1 MAVPLALSAY
11 VRSVLLNI
19 EHILIPRKLRQRG
32 ESETEAYSHYGI
44 LHGMAL
50 PLILYPMS
58 PLSSFS
64 GLLADY
70 VNDNLE
76 RDIRPHR
83 RTGKTE
89 KSLRKDWK
97 VEWQG
102 MTASIPVGFDVT
114 KGGLPSI
121 FLMYGTPKHGPVG
134 KRPGATGHPGI
145 KQDKK
150 LFNDVYGSAAQK
162 KRPDRS

>member
-1 MAVPLALSAY
+1 MAKKTKLSLDGDIFKEYADKLEKLGGNLRETVEKAL
-11 VRSVLLNI
+11 
-19 EHILIPRKLRQRG
+19 E
-32 ESETEAYSHYGI
+32 ES
-44 LHGMAL
+44 
-50 PLILYPMS
+50 
-58 PLSSFS
+58 
-64 GLLADY
+64 ADY

-76 RDIRPHR
+76 RDIKPHR

-134 KRPGATGHPGI
+134 KRPGAAGHPGI

-150 LFNDVYGSAAQK
+150 LFNDVYGSATQK
-162 KRPDRS
+162 KIQEIQEKVFTEEIEKLMNK

>member
-1 MAVPLALSAY
+1 MAKTKLSLSGDVFQEYADKLEKLGGNLRGAVERAL
-11 VRSVLLNI
+11 
-19 EHILIPRKLRQRG
+19 E
-32 ESETEAYSHYGI
+32 ES
-44 LHGMAL
+44 
-50 PLILYPMS
+50 
-58 PLSSFS
+58 
-64 GLLADY
+64 ADY

-114 KGGLPSI
+114 KGGMQSI

-134 KRPGATGHPGI
+134 KRPGAMGHPGI

-162 KRPDRS
+162 KIQEIQEKVFAEEIEKLMNK

>member
-1 MAVPLALSAY
+1 MAKKTKLSLSGDVFQEYADKLEKLGGNLRGAVERALEESA
-11 VRSVLLNI
+11 
-19 EHILIPRKLRQRG
+19 E
-32 ESETEAYSHYGI
+32 
-44 LHGMAL
+44 
-50 PLILYPMS
+50 
-58 PLSSFS
+58 
-64 GLLADY
+64 Y

-76 RDIRPHR
+76 RDIKPHR

-134 KRPGATGHPGI
+134 KRPGAAGHPGI

-150 LFNDVYGSAAQK
+150 LFNDVYGSATQK
-162 KRPDRS
+162 KIQEIQEKVFTEEIEKLMNK

>member
-1 MAVPLALSAY
+1 MASKTKLSLDGDIFKEYADKLEKLGGNLRGAVEKALEESA
-11 VRSVLLNI
+11 
-19 EHILIPRKLRQRG
+19 E
-32 ESETEAYSHYGI
+32 
-44 LHGMAL
+44 
-50 PLILYPMS
+50 
-58 PLSSFS
+58 
-64 GLLADY
+64 Y

-76 RDIRPHR
+76 RDIKPHR

-89 KSLRKDWK
+89 KSLKKDWK

-102 MTASIPVGFDVT
+102 MTASIPVGFDIT

-121 FLMYGTPKHGPVG
+121 FLMYGTPKHGPIG

-150 LFNDVYGSAAQK
+150 LFNDVYGSKAQK
-162 KRPDRS
+162 EIKAIQEKIFAEEIEKLMNK

>member
-1 MAVPLALSAY
+1 MAKKTKLSLSGDVFQEYADKLEKLGGNLRGAVERAL
-11 VRSVLLNI
+11 
-19 EHILIPRKLRQRG
+19 E
-32 ESETEAYSHYGI
+32 ES
-44 LHGMAL
+44 
-50 PLILYPMS
+50 
-58 PLSSFS
+58 
-64 GLLADY
+64 ADY

-76 RDIRPHR
+76 RDIKPHR

-102 MTASIPVGFDVT
+102 MTASIPVGFDIT

-134 KRPGATGHPGI
+134 KRTGATGHPGI

-162 KRPDRS
+162 KIQEIQEKVFAEEIEKLMNK

>member
-1 MAVPLALSAY
+1 MAKKTKLSLDGDVFKEYADKLEKLGGNLRKTVEKALEESA
-11 VRSVLLNI
+11 
-19 EHILIPRKLRQRG
+19 E
-32 ESETEAYSHYGI
+32 
-44 LHGMAL
+44 
-50 PLILYPMS
+50 
-58 PLSSFS
+58 
-64 GLLADY
+64 Y

-76 RDIRPHR
+76 RDIKPHR

-89 KSLRKDWK
+89 KSLKKDWK

-102 MTASIPVGFDVT
+102 MTASIPVGFDIT

-134 KRPGATGHPGI
+134 KRPGATGHHGT

-150 LFNDVYGSAAQK
+150 LFNDVYGSKAQK
-162 KRPDRS
+162 EIKAIQEKIFAEEIEKLMNK

>member
-1 MAVPLALSAY
+1 MAKTKLSLSGDVFQEYADKLEKLGGNLRGAVERAL
-11 VRSVLLNI
+11 
-19 EHILIPRKLRQRG
+19 E
-32 ESETEAYSHYGI
+32 ES
-44 LHGMAL
+44 
-50 PLILYPMS
+50 
-58 PLSSFS
+58 
-64 GLLADY
+64 ADY
-70 VNDNLE
+70 VNDNLG
-76 RDIRPHR
+76 RDIKPHR

-134 KRPGATGHPGI
+134 KRPGATGHPGT

-150 LFNDVYGSAAQK
+150 LYNDVYGTAT
-162 KRPDRS
+162 KRKVQEIQEKVFAEYIEKIMNK